1 MPSYFRRLLLLSLP
15 LFAITGA
22 AAAAT
27 PAAATSSPAE
37 TAFSDCV
44 DLGADH
50 GAFRYGNQALLVAD
64 GDAHYKLG
72 FGANG
77 CDALMASATVD
88 IATNGQTNRLCP
100 KGSRVV
106 TPATSCAVLSVQ
118 RLTPDEYTAY
128 QRRARAH

>member
-1 MPSYFRRLLLLSLP
+1 MPSYVRRLLLLSLP
-15 LFAITGA
+15 LLA
-22 AAAAT
+22 AASASAD
-27 PAAATSSPAE
+27 

-44 DLGADH
+44 DLSANH
-50 GAFRYGNQALLVAD
+50 EAFRYANQALLVAD

-72 FGANG
+72 FGGNG
-77 CDALMASATVD
+77 CDALMTSTTVD

-106 TPATSCAVLSVQ
+106 SPAKSCAVLSVQ

-128 QRRARAH
+128 QRRARAR

>member
-15 LFAITGA
+15 LLAVTGA

-27 PAAATSSPAE
+27 PAASASASADN

-44 DLGADH
+44 DLSADH

-72 FGANG
+72 FGSNG
-77 CDALMASATVD
+77 CDALMASATV
-88 IATNGQTNRLCP
+88 
-100 KGSRVV
+100 
-106 TPATSCAVLSVQ
+106 
-118 RLTPDEYTAY
+118 
-128 QRRARAH
+128 